1 MLSQYG
7 FSNDLDYIVISVTK
21 TWQKFEII
29 RSFSSSLHDYTEL
42 IAEKHHKIIK
52 LIMCFNLV
60 SAVDH
65 NSESEENMQNSL
77 STNCKLLSIVI
88 GSFTVLVWIQE

>member
-1 MLSQYG
+1 
-7 FSNDLDYIVISVTK
+7 
-21 TWQKFEII
+21 
-29 RSFSSSLHDYTEL
+29 
-42 IAEKHHKIIK
+42 
-52 LIMCFNLV
+52 MCFNLV

-88 GSFTVLVWIQE
+88 GSFTVFVWIQE